1 MGLERPVL
9 GKAEILVRFEPLR
22 IVESPTFGRAWA
34 WLYQLALKK
43 ETTLQS
49 TNLNAGRGDP
59 CAGHSNARGSST
71 SFLNLRMSD
80 SCESF
85 GLADPM
91 GSKGGTKAY
100 TCMDQKA
107 GMGDPC
113 AEQRGGNTVPSISIE
128 LRTFTYTGNH
138 LKVGH
143 RL

>member
-1 MGLERPVL
+1 MMTLSMNV
-9 GKAEILVRFEPLR
+9 
-22 IVESPTFGRAWA
+22 S
-34 WLYQLALKK
+34 
-43 ETTLQS
+43 TTLQS
-49 TNLNAGRGDP
+49 TNLNTGRGDP
-59 CAGHSNARGSST
+59 CAGYSNARGSST
-71 SFLNLRMSD
+71 SFLKLRMSD

-100 TCMDQKA
+100 TCMDLKA